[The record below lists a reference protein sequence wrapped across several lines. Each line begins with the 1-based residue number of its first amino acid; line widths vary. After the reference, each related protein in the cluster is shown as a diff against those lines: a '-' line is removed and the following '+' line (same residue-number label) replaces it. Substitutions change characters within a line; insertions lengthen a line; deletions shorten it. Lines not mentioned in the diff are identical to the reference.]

1 MWRSILSSSSRVGVD
16 FSASCNNSLSSVE
29 RVNSSTPPS
38 NGLRGA
44 NLSLGMKWS
53 KGRPSLRPIPRKLIM
68 RSCAE
73 FYKSMLLFR
82 ATYAHLIHKS
92 IGPLVAASKRL
103 AKVTTTHRKLPF
115 NSLAGG
121 RTNVLPFALRCTPE
135 SAEPASCL
143 CSTWRGHARPPLTF
157 VATVFGA
164 PTAANLNLWL
174 SLIAAKDCGRR
185 AISVEQKCAVIEF
198 CASIQNCSS
207 FI

>member
-115 NSLAGG
+115 NSLAGCAREVG
-121 RTNVLPFALRCTPE
+121 GARPSAEVPYLEQLPF
-135 SAEPASCL
+135 
-143 CSTWRGHARPPLTF
+143 
-157 VATVFGA
+157 
-164 PTAANLNLWL
+164 PTAKR
-174 SLIAAKDCGRR
+174 SPFRR
-185 AISVEQKCAVIEF
+185 NGPLQ
-198 CASIQNCSS
+198 QQ
-207 FI
+207 

>member
-1 MWRSILSSSSRVGVD
+1 
-16 FSASCNNSLSSVE
+16 
-29 RVNSSTPPS
+29 
-38 NGLRGA
+38 
-44 NLSLGMKWS
+44 
-53 KGRPSLRPIPRKLIM
+53 PIPRKLIM

-143 CSTWRGHARPPLTF
+143 SSHMARSRPSASHLRRDR
-157 VATVFGA
+157 
-164 PTAANLNLWL
+164 
-174 SLIAAKDCGRR
+174 IRR
-185 AISVEQKCAVIEF
+185 ADRCQSQPLAKLNSGEGLWPARHKR
-198 CASIQNCSS
+198 
-207 FI
+207 

>member
-1 MWRSILSSSSRVGVD
+1 MWRSILSSSSRVGLD

-82 ATYAHLIHKS
+82 ARYAHLIHKS

-103 AKVTTTHRKLPF
+103 AKVTTTHREVALQ
-115 NSLAGG
+115 LACGMCSGGG
-121 RTNVLPFALRCTPE
+121 R
-135 SAEPASCL
+135 SA
-143 CSTWRGHARPPLTF
+143 TIGGGPL
-157 VATVFGA
+157 
-164 PTAANLNLWL
+164 L
-174 SLIAAKDCGRR
+174 R
-185 AISVEQKCAVIEF
+185 AIALSNCEAKSFPSKWPIATAVSF
-198 CASIQNCSS
+198 AS
-207 FI
+207 